1 MNIKLFNARR
11 VWHKVSK
18 NRRMKEE
25 TIENIRRD
33 WKVQTFQYD
42 YISHLKYGF
51 SFTHFMI
58 FTSSFFLMFVH
69 TFLGLLAIPCMV
81 SWNYFVFFDKSRKV
95 YKDSYVPMRYEL
107 IGTLFTTILY
117 CAILGMFCFGYIRQC
132 ESAITPTESPC
143 HEKNP

>member
-1 MNIKLFNARR
+1 
-11 VWHKVSK
+11 
-18 NRRMKEE
+18 MKEE
-25 TIENIRRD
+25 TIENIRRG

-51 SFTHFMI
+51 SFAHFMI

-69 TFLGLLAIPCMV
+69 TFWGVLAIPCMA

-107 IGTLFTTILY
+107 MGTLFTTVLY
-117 CAILGMFCFGYIRQC
+117 STVMGMFCLGHIEQHKSDIMPVKVHAPKTIKRLNNETNEVYNVVTNKQ
-132 ESAITPTESPC
+132 
-143 HEKNP
+143 NG